1 MVQCA
6 LALAG
11 AFLALCFVF
20 ATSAQTTLFSDNFQ
34 DGDQA
39 GWSRSGGTWTVVT
52 DGSLVMRQSGTSA
65 DARARA
71 GSTTWTDYS
80 VQARV
85 KPIAFGGAGRYVA
98 LFARAENVNHFYYL
112 ALQNGNQLVLAKRD
126 GDTSTNLASRTF
138 TVTTGTFFTL
148 RLDVRGSLLSGSV
161 NGGTPMTAN
170 DSQFT
175 AGNIGGA
182 GRYVALLA
190 RAENVN
196 HFYYLA
202 LQNGNLLV
210 LAKRDGGTS
219 TILGSKT
226 FTVTTGTFYTLRIDV
241 RGSSLAAFV
250 NGVSQ
255 FTANDTQFPAGNVG
269 GATFFASGSFDDFVV
284 TSLSGAVTP
293 PPTPTGLV
301 ATPGNGQVSLSWNAS
316 SGATSY
322 NVKRATV
329 SGGPYTTIAT
339 GVTSTN
345 FTNTGLT
352 NGTTFFYV
360 VSAVNS
366 AGQSANSAQV
376 SATPTGGVTVPAA
389 PTGLTAT

>member
-1 MVQCA
+1 MKSKIVQRKVPMVQCA

-52 DGSLVMRQSGTSA
+52 DGSLVLRQSGTSA
-65 DARARA
+65 DSRARA

-98 LFARAENVNHFYYL
+98 ILARAENVNHFYYI

-126 GDTSTNLASRTF
+126 GDTSTTLASRTF
-138 TVTTGTFFTL
+138 TVATGTFYTL
-148 RLDVRGSLLSGSV
+148 RLDVRGSSLSGSV

-182 GRYVALLA
+182 
-190 RAENVN
+190 
-196 HFYYLA
+196 
-202 LQNGNLLV
+202 
-210 LAKRDGGTS
+210 
-219 TILGSKT
+219 
-226 FTVTTGTFYTLRIDV
+226 
-241 RGSSLAAFV
+241 
-250 NGVSQ
+250 
-255 FTANDTQFPAGNVG
+255 
-269 GATFFASGSFDDFVV
+269 TFFASGSFDDFVV
-284 TSLSGAVTP
+284 TSLSGAVNP
-293 PPTPTGLV
+293 PPTPTGLS

-316 SGATSY
+316 SGASSY
-322 NVKRATV
+322 NIKRATV
-329 SGGPYTTIAT
+329 SGGPYTTVGT
-339 GVTSTN
+339 TTSTS

-352 NGTTFFYV
+352 NGTTFFFV

-366 AGQSANSAQV
+366 AGESPNSTQV
-376 SATPTGGVTVPAA
+376 SARPTSGVTVPAA
-389 PTGLTAT
+389 PTGLPA

>member
-1 MVQCA
+1 MKSKMVQTKVPVVQCA

-11 AFLALCFVF
+11 AFIALYFVF
-20 ATSAQTTLFSDNFQ
+20 ATSAQTTLLSDNFE
-34 DGDQA
+34 DGDQV
-39 GWSRSGGTWTVVT
+39 GWSKSGGTWTVVT
-52 DGSLVMRQSGTSA
+52 DGSRVLRQSGTSA
-65 DARARA
+65 DSRARA
-71 GSTTWTDYS
+71 GDITWTDYS

-98 LFARAENVNHFYYL
+98 LLARAENVNHFYYL

-126 GDTSTNLASRTF
+126 GDSSTTLASRTF

-148 RLDVRGSLLSGSV
+148 RLDVRGSSLSGSV
-161 NGGTPMTAN
+161 NGGTPLTAT

-175 AGNIGGA
+175 AGNI
-182 GRYVALLA
+182 
-190 RAENVN
+190 
-196 HFYYLA
+196 
-202 LQNGNLLV
+202 
-210 LAKRDGGTS
+210 
-219 TILGSKT
+219 
-226 FTVTTGTFYTLRIDV
+226 
-241 RGSSLAAFV
+241 
-250 NGVSQ
+250 
-255 FTANDTQFPAGNVG
+255 G
-269 GATFFASGSFDDFVV
+269 GATFFASGSFDDFAV

-322 NVKRATV
+322 NVKRATI

-345 FTNTGLT
+345 FTNTGLA

-389 PTGLTAT
+389 PTGLTATAGNASVSLSWNAVAGATSYNIKRSTTSGGPFNTIIASVSGTSFTDTGRTNGTTLF